1 VPPERPP
8 IAAAAL
14 PPLPERRPL
23 KSLSREQQEEIF
35 RRNAALFSR
44 RLERELVPR
53 ISGEV
58 ARILELGYAWELNG
72 YDLDHVHIRYPRHI
86 QLEGR
91 GPLAVLLDP
100 QTYHLLY
107 HCKENP
113 FRQRQAWLEEL
124 GEIESA
130 MISLW
135 IGELQKSDFDY
146 RDYFYGSGRYSRP
159 AEVSPERLAALAHA
173 WSGYLCGKGEE
184 MPIGDL
190 YDRLRFIIG
199 PQQPGY
205 GQAFDRLFSGR
216 AVISVGG
223 AEESRLYRM
232 NEVEIPN
239 YWQPL
244 TVYFTRSEKTGELIY
259 SFRRHFS

>member
-124 GEIESA
+124 GEI
-130 MISLW
+130 
-135 IGELQKSDFDY
+135 
-146 RDYFYGSGRYSRP
+146 
-159 AEVSPERLAALAHA
+159 
-173 WSGYLCGKGEE
+173 
-184 MPIGDL
+184 
-190 YDRLRFIIG
+190 
-199 PQQPGY
+199 
-205 GQAFDRLFSGR
+205 
-216 AVISVGG
+216 
-223 AEESRLYRM
+223 
-232 NEVEIPN
+232 
-239 YWQPL
+239 
-244 TVYFTRSEKTGELIY
+244 
-259 SFRRHFS
+259 